1 MGIQNGA
8 DSGLMIDWK
17 TLDNRQ
23 QKLPVCHELSDGTH
37 EPITVL
43 EAVVRNS
50 GIYADSR
57 KGRLSVFWGDQIFVP
72 TAPFRYTPTH
82 HVDIMCTLEEEPPT
96 AKVWSDKGLDKYG
109 VIAVSEGGD
118 AAQVEKVDHAT
129 AMKMLKAL
137 GDIERA
143 GPSLGSFSVGA
154 KILEALCTEFKDELD
169 KKDGKL
175 DTGEHEHAWD
185 RRRTSCPSSNY
196 RLQSWHCA
204 PIHELQQRSPLLD
217 AVDSASGRVHC
228 LDD

>member
-1 MGIQNGA
+1 MAWNCWIGCDRSENIGKQHE
-8 DSGLMIDWK
+8 
-17 TLDNRQ
+17 
-23 QKLPVCHELSDGTH
+23 QKLPVCHKLSDGTH

-57 KGRLSVFWGDQIFVP
+57 RGRLSVFWGDQIFVP

-109 VIAVSEGGD
+109 VIAVSGSGD

-137 GDIERA
+137 GDIDRA

-154 KILEALCTEFKDELD
+154 KILEALCAEFKDELD

-175 DTGEHEHAWD
+175 DTGE
-185 RRRTSCPSSNY
+185 RRT
-196 RLQSWHCA
+196 
-204 PIHELQQRSPLLD
+204 
-217 AVDSASGRVHC
+217 RVKIGERTHTPQV
-228 LDD
+228 

>member
-1 MGIQNGA
+1 MLGKL
-8 DSGLMIDWK
+8 SE
-17 TLDNRQ
+17 NRQ

-96 AKVWSDKGLDKYG
+96 ARVWSDKGLDKYG
-109 VIAVSEGGD
+109 VIAVSGGGD

-137 GDIERA
+137 GDIDRA

-175 DTGEHEHAWD
+175 DTGEREHSCD
-185 RRRTSCPSSNY
+185 GEYLPRSDYVHLRRTWAKIPTFGC
-196 RLQSWHCA
+196 R
-204 PIHELQQRSPLLD
+204 
-217 AVDSASGRVHC
+217 
-228 LDD
+228 